1 MVGTV
6 IFLQSILYFN
16 GVPAFLVKIYDNLKY
31 ETFHKGVKCYVKTLS
46 SNHINALNSWS
57 KLKEIVR
64 YLHFLPSDHKTDII
78 QQQISAQAPKR
89 IGEFLYD
96 TDIITRAFEY
106 FATSRA
112 LYTKLRRDYQLPSIS
127 TLTRI
132 TSKVSK
138 LNDGKFLHTVFKAIA
153 ENKRMCIIL
162 HDEIYVKKMLL
173 YHGGAVF
180 GRASDDTSS
189 LAKTRY
195 ARN

>member
-1 MVGTV
+1 M
-6 IFLQSILYFN
+6 
-16 GVPAFLVKIYDNLKY
+16 
-31 ETFHKGVKCYVKTLS
+31 
-46 SNHINALNSWS
+46 
-57 KLKEIVR
+57 KEIVR
-64 YLHFLPSDHKTDII
+64 YLHLLPDHKTDII

-138 LNDGKFLHTVFKAIA
+138 LNGGKFLDTVFKAIA

-180 GRASDDTSS
+180 CRAADDTSS
-189 LAKTRY
+189 LAKTMLGIKIVCLLGCPSFLNKMIQLLNLSESFCINNSKLLRKILKKLEDQ
-195 ARN
+195 